1 MTIAKDYT
9 IHASEVTRLLPRR
22 ASFAGMEL
30 SAQMNH
36 VMTDLTMREDAP
48 KTVRESIQVIT
59 VLITRATFLLRHA
72 QEDV

>member
-1 MTIAKDYT
+1 
-9 IHASEVTRLLPRR
+9 
-22 ASFAGMEL
+22 
-30 SAQMNH
+30 MNH
-36 VMTDLTMREDAP
+36 VMTDLTMREDAR